1 MSGSGKSTI
10 VSLIERF
17 YDVSQGNVLF
27 DGKNVKDIPLTQLKR
42 SIGLVQQEPS
52 LFDNDI
58 EYNITYGCLDEE
70 DDKYTQE
77 ELKQICDVSGVS
89 EFVFDEKRFPD
100 GLKTLVGSK
109 GMRLSGGQ
117 KQRVAIA
124 RALMK
129 KPSILIFDEATSSL
143 DAESEHIV

>member
-1 MSGSGKSTI
+1 MSGSGKSTL
-10 VSLIERF
+10 VKLMERF
-17 YDVSQGNVLF
+17 YDATQGNLLF
-27 DGKNVKDIPLTQLKR
+27 DGKNVKDIGLSQLRR

-58 EYNITYGCLDEE
+58 EYNITYGCV

-77 ELKQICDVSGVS
+77 ELKLICDASGVS
-89 EFVFDEKRFPD
+89 EFVFDENRFPE

-109 GMRLSGGQ
+109 GMKLSGGQ
-117 KQRVAIA
+117 KQRIAIA

-129 KPSILIFDEATSSL
+129 KPSILILDEATSSL